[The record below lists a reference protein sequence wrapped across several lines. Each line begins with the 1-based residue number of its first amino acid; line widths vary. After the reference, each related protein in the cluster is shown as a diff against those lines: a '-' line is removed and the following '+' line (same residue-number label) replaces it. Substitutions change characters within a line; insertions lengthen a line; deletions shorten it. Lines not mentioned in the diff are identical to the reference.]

1 MIAPIESY
9 CQSTYPCLDSS
20 DVAKINRAFN
30 KAAYCDSVVDKYE
43 MTIYKKDSVILLH
56 GYNIENYKEIISI
69 KDKVIR
75 KERKAKRRNKFYLL
89 IGLVVGLLVSV

>member
-1 MIAPIESY
+1 MIVPIESY

-30 KAAYCDSVVDKYE
+30 KASYCDSVLYRYE
-43 MTIYKKDSVILLH
+43 IGLYKKDSIILLQ
-56 GYNIENYKEIISI
+56 GYNIQNYKELIDL
-69 KDKVIR
+69 KDSAIR

-89 IGLVVGLLVSV
+89 IGIVAGLLISI